1 MSDEGDPVTLDPQTR
16 QWSGPPP
23 EQPSTALYSQMC
35 VPHGYVGDVPCP
47 ECAQQGSQGRKA
59 SMNLDGSRPFVVC
72 GGAILDC
79 KDIDAAIAKAEE
91 LAYQYNAP
99 AYVLKPVRMVAP
111 KRDVVTTEL

>member
-1 MSDEGDPVTLDPQTR
+1 M
-16 QWSGPPP
+16 
-23 EQPSTALYSQMC
+23 
-35 VPHGYVGDVPCP
+35 
-47 ECAQQGSQGRKA
+47 
-59 SMNLDGSRPFVVC
+59 VC